1 MLKIADQTLPFQ
13 LQMTAIPMKIQSVH
27 FQLTSLDLPENLFTE
42 NEDEMKSFAVDTSN
56 VDTSLNINYEACFS
70 LNI

>member
-27 FQLTSLDLPENLFTE
+27 FQLQIFRISIGPGKILLHLMSSLKICLLK
-42 NEDEMKSFAVDTSN
+42 MKMR
-56 VDTSLNINYEACFS
+56 
-70 LNI
+70 